1 MTIRYPLSLLLSLS
15 LSLCLSISLPSVAQ
29 ETPGAMLLPESALP
43 EYEANIDHAKLI
55 GQSSNAIFRQG
66 QEIYQSIC
74 HNCHGDLSMPG
85 SIPNSLRFGDGVFQH
100 GNDPYTMYQ
109 TITRGW
115 RQMIPQVQLVP
126 SEKYAVIQYIREH
139 FLKGNNPDQF
149 FEVTESYLSDLPK
162 GASTGPKPV
171 ARKQWSEMDYG
182 PFLIG
187 TFQIADEADREAAKD
202 YPKGQADIV
211 RPGAN
216 IAYKAIGIQLDSTP
230 GGVSRGKT
238 WIAFEHDTLRV
249 AGAWTGKGFI
259 DWRGINFDGGH
270 VVRPRTVGDP
280 IFETADGPGWAHP
293 ETGSFEDERFVGVD
307 GRHFGPLPQNWA
319 RYEGLHQRD
328 GKIAIAYR
336 VGKTKIL
343 ESHKLLENGN
353 IARILNLGKSRK
365 DLTLRLADKGAAVRV
380 SGSSKTKI
388 SERDGFVIATIP
400 AKATPLNLAF
410 VFGESKGNLAS
421 TELDLSPLTQA
432 GSALSPTQIESPII
446 RGTQDGPFQWDSF
459 SIPISN
465 PWNSRMRATG
475 VDFTPDG
482 KAAIVS
488 CWDGDVWRVDGIADE
503 TAATTKW
510 QRIATGLFQP
520 LGVKIVD
527 GKIFISCRDQIV
539 ELRDLN
545 GDGETDFYKAFNSDH
560 QVSEHFHEFAM
571 GLQTDAKGNFYYAKS
586 ARHARPQLVA
596 HHGTLL
602 KVSPDGSNT
611 EILAHGFRAAN
622 GVCINPDGTFI
633 VTDQEGHWNPMNR
646 INWITPG
653 NNFYG
658 NMWSYGAP
666 DDSSDSAME
675 QPLAWV
681 DKQFDRSP
689 SELLWIDSPQW
700 GPLNGKLLNLSY
712 GHGRLEIVPH
722 EFIDGQPQ
730 GGLNRLPIPDFP
742 TGTMRGRFHS
752 GNGHLYICGMS
763 AWGTAQMHQ
772 AGGFYRIRK
781 TDTPAHLPIELNAR
795 KGEIDITFSEAIDSE
810 SLQASKQAF
819 VVKTW
824 ALKRTASYGS
834 KHYDEKFLDVAG
846 AKLSRNGKTVTLSLP
861 DIEPVWQMSIH
872 YKLKGANGAPVTGEI
887 QNTIH
892 KLR

>member
-1 MTIRYPLSLLLSLS
+1 MNLHYFTLSLS
-15 LSLCLSISLPSVAQ
+15 LFLSILLPIVAQ

-43 EYEANIDHAKLI
+43 EYETDIDHAKLI
-55 GQSSNAIFRQG
+55 GESDGAVFRKG

-74 HNCHGDLSMPG
+74 HNCHGDLNMPG
-85 SIPNSLRFGDGVFQH
+85 SIPNSLRFGQGDFQH

-115 RQMIPQVQLVP
+115 RLMIPQVQLVP
-126 SEKYAVIQYIREH
+126 SEKYAVIHYIRSH
-139 FLKGNNPDQF
+139 FLKDNNPDQF
-149 FEVTESYLSDLPK
+149 FKVTKDYLAGLPK
-162 GASTGPKPV
+162 GSSTGPKPV

-187 TFQIADEADREAAKD
+187 TFQIADEADRETAKV
-202 YPKGQADIV
+202 YPRGQADIV

-216 IAYKAIGIQLDSTP
+216 IAYKAIAIQLDSTP
-230 GGVSRGKT
+230 GGVSKGNT

-249 AGAWTGKGFI
+249 AGAWTGQGFI

-270 VVRPRTVGDP
+270 VVRPRTIGDP
-280 IFETADGPGWAHP
+280 LFQTADGPGWANP
-293 ETGSFEDERFVGVD
+293 ETGSFNDERFVGVD
-307 GRHFGPLPQNWA
+307 GRHFGPLPQKWA
-319 RYEGLHQRD
+319 RYKGLHNRD

-343 ESHKLLENGN
+343 ENHKLLENGN
-353 IARILNLGKSRK
+353 IARILNVGKSKK
-365 DLTLRLADKGAAVRV
+365 DLTLRLANEGAVVRV

-388 SERDGFVIATIP
+388 SNRDGFAIATIP
-400 AKATPLNLAF
+400 ANATPLNLAF

-421 TELDLSPLTQA
+421 NELDLSSLTKA
-432 GSALSPTQIESPII
+432 GSALSPTRIESPII

-475 VDFTPDG
+475 IDFTPDG

-545 GDGETDFYKAFNSDH
+545 GDGETDSYKAFNSDH

-611 EILAHGFRAAN
+611 EIIAHGFRAAN
-622 GVCINPDGTFI
+622 GVCINPDGSFI

-658 NMWSYGAP
+658 NMWGYGAP

-689 SELLWIDSPQW
+689 AELLWIDSPQW

-712 GHGRLEIVPH
+712 GQGRLEIVPH

-752 GNGHLYICGMS
+752 GNGHLYLCGMS
-763 AWGTAQMHQ
+763 AWATSQMHQ

-795 KGEIDITFSEAIDSE
+795 KGEIEITFSEAIDSE

-824 ALKRTASYGS
+824 ALKRTENYGS
-834 KHYDEKFLDVAG
+834 KRYDEKFLDVTG
-846 AKLSRNGKTVTLSLP
+846 AKLSRDGKSVTIALP

-872 YKLKGANGAPVTGEI
+872 YQLTGANGAPVTGEI

>member
-1 MTIRYPLSLLLSLS
+1 MSIRYLPLSLSLLLS
-15 LSLCLSISLPSVAQ
+15 IAPSGFTQ
-29 ETPGAMLLPESALP
+29 ETPGTMLLPESALP
-43 EYEANIDHAKLI
+43 EYETDIDHAKLI
-55 GQSSNAIFRQG
+55 GESSNAIFRQG

-126 SEKYAVIQYIREH
+126 SEKYAVIHYIREH
-139 FLKGNNPDQF
+139 FLKENNPEQF
-149 FEVTESYLSDLPK
+149 FELTESYLAGLPK
-162 GASTGPKPV
+162 GSSTGPKPV
-171 ARKQWSEMDYG
+171 PRKQWSEMDYG

-187 TFQIADEADREAAKD
+187 TFQIADELDREAAKT
-202 YPKGQADIV
+202 YPKGEADIV

-216 IAYKAIGIQLDSTP
+216 IAFKAIAIQLDSNP
-230 GGVSRGKT
+230 GGVSKGNT

-249 AGAWTGKGFI
+249 AGAWTGQGFV

-270 VVRPRTVGDP
+270 VVRPRTIGEP
-280 IFETADGPGWAHP
+280 LFETADGPGWANP
-293 ETGSFEDERFVGVD
+293 ETGTFADERFVGVD
-307 GRHFGPLPQNWA
+307 GRRFGPLPQTWA

-343 ESHKLLENGN
+343 EGHKLLENGN
-353 IARILNLGKSRK
+353 IARILNVGKSNK
-365 DLTLRLADKGAAVRV
+365 DLTLRLADEGASVRI
-380 SGSSKTKI
+380 SGSSKVTI
-388 SERDGFVIATIP
+388 GERDGFVIATIP
-400 AKATPLNLAF
+400 AKSTPLNVAF
-410 VFGESKGNLAS
+410 VFGESKGELAS
-421 TELDLSPLTQA
+421 RELDLSSLTQA
-432 GSALSPTQIESPII
+432 GTAQSPTRIEAPII
-446 RGTQDGPFQWDSF
+446 RGTQEGPFQWDSF

-475 VDFTPDG
+475 VDFTADG
-482 KAAIVS
+482 AAAIVS

-503 TAATTKW
+503 SAATTSW

-520 LGVKIVD
+520 LGVRIVD
-527 GKIFISCRDQIV
+527 EKIFISCRDQIV

-602 KVSPDGSNT
+602 KVSPDGSTT

-622 GVCINPDGTFI
+622 GVCINPDGSFI

-658 NMWSYGAP
+658 NMWGYGAP
-666 DDSSDSAME
+666 EDSSDSAME

-681 DKQFDRSP
+681 DKGFDRSP

-752 GNGHLYICGMS
+752 GNGHLYLCGMS

-781 TDTPAHLPIELNAR
+781 TDTPAHLPIELKAR
-795 KGEIDITFSEAIDSE
+795 KGEIEIAFSEAIDSE
-810 SLQASKQAF
+810 SLQAIKQPF
-819 VVKTW
+819 IVKTW
-824 ALKRTASYGS
+824 ALKRTENYGS
-834 KHYDEKFLDVAG
+834 KHYDEKFLDVTG
-846 AKLSRNGKTVTLSLP
+846 SKLSRDGKTLTLSLP
-861 DIEPVWQMSIH
+861 DIEPIWQMSIRYH
-872 YKLKGANGAPVTGEI
+872 LTGANGTPVNGEI

-892 KLR
+892 KLGR